1 MPGVSRI
8 GSAESEQQKKEPD
21 RVVQLRMIVAL
32 RVDPAQALG
41 FVQIFGDRLGGN
53 EPAVTFDRQTELSAQ
68 G

>member
-1 MPGVSRI
+1 M
-8 GSAESEQQKKEPD
+8 
-21 RVVQLRMIVAL
+21 VQLRMIVAL

-53 EPAVTFDRQTELSAQ
+53 ELAVALDRQTKLSAQ